1 MFKEDTIAA
10 IATPHGTAAIGK
22 IRISGP
28 DAISAADNI
37 FKGNTTLKDANSHT
51 VHYGHIFDY
60 EQDKVI
66 DEVIAIVMKKPGS
79 FTGEDVVE
87 FDCHGG
93 MVPLKKVLELILDSG
108 VRMAEPGEFSQRAF
122 INGKIDMAQ
131 AEGIMEVI
139 NANTEKSLD
148 IAVNHLRGK
157 LSGEINEIR
166 EEVMTLI
173 AHLEASIDFP
183 EDEIEG
189 FNSSELEE
197 RLNFIE
203 EKVHN
208 LLVTAEQGKIYR
220 EGIKTVITGKP
231 NVGKSSL
238 LNYFLQENRAI
249 VTDVPGTT
257 RDVIEEVVN
266 INGIPL
272 RIFDTAGIRKT
283 EDEVEKVGVERS
295 RRYIED
301 ADLVLFMLDIEQ
313 GITEEDKRIY
323 NLARDKPL
331 IILINKTDLEKEVKK
346 EKIHEVFSGPPVIL
360 LSVKREEG
368 MDELKE
374 LIMNEV
380 LDEKIETGENI
391 MITRARH
398 KNALNQAYKA
408 LEKVKETLK
417 KGLPHDF
424 LTIDL
429 KKCLDNL
436 GKITGET
443 IDEDILD
450 RIFSDFCLGK

>member
-10 IATPHGTAAIGK
+10 IATPRGAAAIGK
-22 IRISGP
+22 IRISGR

-37 FKGNTTLKDANSHT
+37 FKGSNSLRDAKSHT
-51 VHYGHIFDY
+51 VHYGNIFDP
-60 EQDKVI
+60 EKNKII
-66 DEVIAIVMKKPGS
+66 DEVLAIVMKKPSS

-93 MVPLKKVLELILDSG
+93 MVPLRKVLEVILARG
-108 VRMAEPGEFSQRAF
+108 VRMAEPGEFSKRAF

-139 NANTEKSLD
+139 NAETEKSLD
-148 IAVNHLRGK
+148 IAVDHLRGK
-157 LSGEINEIR
+157 LSGEIKEIK

-189 FNSSELEE
+189 FNSSELKE
-197 RLNFIE
+197 RVNFIE
-203 EKVHN
+203 KKIHN
-208 LLVTAEQGKIYR
+208 LLATAEQGKIYR

-266 INGIPL
+266 IDGIPL

-295 RRYIED
+295 RRFIED
-301 ADLVLFMLDIEQ
+301 ADLILFMLDIDQ
-313 GITEEDKRIY
+313 GITVEDKKIY
-323 NLARDKPL
+323 NIAKNKPL
-331 IILINKTDLEKEVKK
+331 IILINKTDLEKQVDKK
-346 EKIHEVFSGPPVIL
+346 NIRDIFSDHPILL

-368 MDELKE
+368 LDKLKK
-374 LIMNEV
+374 LIIDEV
-380 LDEKIETGENI
+380 LDEKFKTDEDI
-391 MITRARH
+391 MLTRVRH
-398 KNALNQAYKA
+398 KNALKEACKA
-408 LEKVKETLK
+408 LEKVNETLK

-443 IDEDILD
+443 IDEDIVE
-450 RIFSDFCLGK
+450 RIFADFCLGK